1 MRFERSRALITHLV
15 NSTQDL
21 EELQFVNDLI
31 QPHLKFMKKP
41 LLFFSLIFLVHLI
54 CKAETAPVPAPV
66 KPSNCPVSEFKS
78 IGLTENSVE
87 LRTKRIESWIEKNGA
102 QCSNDQLLLIYYNR
116 GPWLGNAD
124 SPRIAGLIEKA
135 MEAKNFEQANRMY
148 QESTDKDGKKVL
160 KDSK

>member
-1 MRFERSRALITHLV
+1 MRFERSLTLITNQV
-15 NSTQDL
+15 NSIRDL
-21 EELQFVNDLI
+21 EELQFVNYLI
-31 QPHLKFMKKP
+31 QPHPKIMKKP
-41 LLFFSLIFLVHLI
+41 LLSFALIYLVHLI
-54 CKAETAPVPAPV
+54 CTAETPPVPAPV
-66 KPSNCPVSEFKS
+66 KPSNCPISEFKS

-124 SPRIAGLIEKA
+124 SPKIAGLIEKA